1 MSEIIGLWRNANDN
15 EIEKPRW
22 VAIRVANGTWIVAD
36 TYCPGDF
43 FSAGLN
49 KEEAL
54 AEARRRNA
62 PKPAFPG
69 DDIPF

>member
-1 MSEIIGLWRNANDN
+1 MSEIIVLWRNANDN

-22 VAIRVANGTWIVAD
+22 VAIQVANGSWIVAD
-36 TYCPGDF
+36 AYCPGDF
-43 FSAGLN
+43 FGWLKT